1 MPSASNLVYKAFV
14 KAEDYA
20 KSAQYQ
26 LSAFAK
32 ALDSAIYTPPK
43 VSLEWETPAAPT
55 IRTIPD
61 APSLPEIKFN
71 QSNLMDRP
79 APFSDDAPEL
89 DVSRFELDDLNIN
102 IPNAPSPSYGSIPAV
117 PNIRDVAVPNAPV
130 VDMPDRPVYMEVG
143 TVTFAGVEL
152 REDWLDGLEQRPTLE
167 LVEPTPYQ
175 YMAGEKYASALLDQL
190 KAVIARRMQGGTGLA
205 PAVEQ
210 AIWDRS
216 RSRETHIAL
225 AKSRELQ
232 RLADGAG
239 FPLPSGAL
247 VVGLQQVNK
256 EYYDQLSTLSR
267 DVSIKQAEME
277 QENLRQAIT
286 EGMQLEAKLI
296 DYSYQLER
304 TAFESAQAAAENAV
318 ALHNA
323 AIQKF
328 NGLLQGYQT
337 YASVYKTIIDGQ
349 LAKVEVFKAQ
359 LQAEMSKAE
368 INKLRVEQFKAEIEA
383 RMATVEIYKAQVGAA
398 QTLVEIE
405 KAKIAAAGEQVRGYV
420 AQVNAETAKIEAFKA
435 QVQGETTKAEVYK
448 AKAAAYASKVGA
460 EAEISRAH
468 LARYQ
473 ALITVKAQ
481 EWDAYRASLQ
491 AETARIDAVARQS
504 DAMLDG
510 YRAETAAATAEAQA
524 QLSHWQ
530 AVVGQYS
537 AGVQSALQVS
547 RINNDAI
554 NSANAARLDAAKAG
568 TQVYAQLVSSAYGM
582 MHASAGISSGA
593 NMSVGYSYGG
603 EVSTDVPATTKL
615 FV

>member
-1 MPSASNLVYKAFV
+1 MASASELVNQSFLRAEAYAQNAQTQLGAFTN
-14 KAEDYA
+14 
-20 KSAQYQ
+20 
-26 LSAFAK
+26 
-32 ALDSAIYTPPK
+32 ALNTAIYTPPT
-43 VSLEWETPAAPT
+43 VSFKWETPVAPT
-55 IRTIPD
+55 IRAIPDAPNLPEVSFNQNNLLTRPTPFSASVPELGVSRFELGDLEINIPD
-61 APSLPEIKFN
+61 APSL
-71 QSNLMDRP
+71 
-79 APFSDDAPEL
+79 
-89 DVSRFELDDLNIN
+89 
-102 IPNAPSPSYGSIPAV
+102 SYGAIPV
-117 PNIRDVAVPNAPV
+117 IPNIRDVAMPDAPV

-143 TVTFAGVEL
+143 TVTFAGVNL

-167 LVEPTPYQ
+167 LLEPTPYQ
-175 YMAGEKYASALLDQL
+175 YVAGEKYASALLEQL

-210 AIWDRS
+210 AIWDRG
-216 RSRETHIAL
+216 RSRETNIAL

-239 FPLPSGAL
+239 FPLPTGAL

-277 QENLRQAIT
+277 QENLRQSIA

-304 TAFESAQAAAENAV
+304 TAFESAKAAAENAV

-383 RMATVEIYKAQVGAA
+383 RMATVEIFKAQVGAA

-405 KAKIAAAGEQVRGYV
+405 KAKIGAAGEQVRGYV

-435 QVQGETTKAEVYK
+435 QVQGEATKAEAYK
-448 AKAAAYASKVGA
+448 AKAAAFASQVGA
-460 EAEISRAH
+460 EAELSRAH

-473 ALITVKAQ
+473 ALITAKAQ
-481 EWDAYRASLQ
+481 EWDAFRASLQ

-504 DAMLDG
+504 GAMLDG

-524 QLSHWQ
+524 QLAHWQ

-537 AGVQSALQVS
+537 AGVQGALQTA
-547 RINNDAI
+547 RINNDAT
-554 NSANAARLDAAKAG
+554 NAANAARLDAAKAG
-568 TQVYAQLVSSAYGM
+568 TQVYAQLTSSAYGM
-582 MHASAGISSGA
+582 MNTSAGISGSA
-593 NMSVGYSYGG
+593 SMSVGYSYGG
-603 EVSTDVPATTKL
+603 EVAGAVPAIMSPG
-615 FV
+615 

>member
-1 MPSASNLVYKAFV
+1 MASPYLLVDQVFS
-14 KAEDYA
+14 KAETYA
-20 KSAQYQ
+20 KEAQDQ
-26 LSAFAK
+26 LGAFTN
-32 ALDSAIYTPPK
+32 ALNSAIYAPPT
-43 VSLEWETPAAPT
+43 VSFKWETPAAPT
-55 IRTIPD
+55 IRAIPD
-61 APSLPEIKFN
+61 APNLPKIKFD

-79 APFSDDAPEL
+79 APFSADAPEL
-89 DVSRFELDDLNIN
+89 GVSLFELDDLKIN
-102 IPNAPSPSYGSIPAV
+102 IPDAPSPSYGDIPAV
-117 PNIRDVAVPNAPV
+117 PNIRDVAVPDAPV
-130 VDMPDRPVYMEVG
+130 VGMPDRPVYMEVG

-175 YMAGEKYASALLDQL
+175 YVAGEKYASALLEQL

-210 AIWDRS
+210 AIWDRG

-239 FPLPSGAL
+239 FPLPTGAL
-247 VVGLQQVNK
+247 VVGMQQVNK

-277 QENLRQAIT
+277 QENLRQSIA

-304 TAFESAQAAAENAV
+304 TAFESAKAAAENAM

-383 RMATVEIYKAQVGAA
+383 RMATVEIYKARVGAA

-460 EAEISRAH
+460 EAELSRAH

-504 DAMLDG
+504 GAMLDG

-524 QLSHWQ
+524 QLAHWQ

-537 AGVQSALQVS
+537 AGVQGALQTA
-547 RINNDAI
+547 RINNDAV
-554 NSANAARLDAAKAG
+554 NATNTARLDAAKAG

-582 MHASAGISSGA
+582 MHTSAGISAGTT
-593 NMSVGYSYGG
+593 MSVGYSYAG
-603 EVSTDVPATTKL
+603 DVASDVAARTSL
-615 FV
+615 

>member
-1 MPSASNLVYKAFV
+1 MA
-14 KAEDYA
+14 
-20 KSAQYQ
+20 SAQEIVNQVYRTAEEYAQKAQTQ
-26 LSAFAK
+26 LGAFTN
-32 ALDSAIYTPPK
+32 ALNAAIYTPPT
-43 VSLEWETPAAPT
+43 VSFKWETPAAPT
-55 IRTIPD
+55 IRAIPD
-61 APSLPEIKFN
+61 APELPEVSFN
-71 QSNLMDRP
+71 PANLLARP
-79 APFSDDAPEL
+79 APFSATVPEL
-89 DVSRFELDDLNIN
+89 GVNRFELDDLEIT
-102 IPNAPSPSYGSIPAV
+102 IPAAPSLSYGAIPAI
-117 PNIRDVAVPNAPV
+117 PTIRDVATPDAPV
-130 VDMPDRPVYMEVG
+130 VVMPDQPVYMEVG
-143 TVTFAGVEL
+143 TVTFAGVDL
-152 REDWLDGLEQRPTLE
+152 REDWLDGLESRPTLE
-167 LVEPTPYQ
+167 LLEPTPYQ
-175 YMAGEKYASALLDQL
+175 YVAGPEYASQLLEQL

-210 AIWDRS
+210 AIWDRG

-239 FPLPSGAL
+239 FPLPTGAL

-267 DVSIKQAEME
+267 DVAIKQAELE
-277 QENLRQAIT
+277 QENLRQSIA

-296 DYSYQLER
+296 DYSYQMER
-304 TAFESAQAAAENAV
+304 HAFESAKAAAENAI

-383 RMATVEIYKAQVGAA
+383 RMSTVEIFKAQVGAA

-405 KAKIAAAGEQVRGYV
+405 KAKISAAGEQVRGYV

-435 QVQGETTKAEVYK
+435 QVQGEATKAEVYK
-448 AKAAAYASKVGA
+448 AKAAAYASQVGA

-468 LARYQ
+468 VARYQ
-473 ALITVKAQ
+473 ALITAKTQ

-491 AETARIDAVARQS
+491 AESTRIDAVARQS
-504 DAMLDG
+504 GAMLDG
-510 YRAETAAATAEAQA
+510 YRAETAAATAEAQS
-524 QLSHWQ
+524 QLKHWE
-530 AVVGQYS
+530 AVVQQYA
-537 AGVQSALQVS
+537 AGVQGALQTA
-547 RINNDAI
+547 RINNDAT
-554 NSANAARLDAAKAG
+554 NAANAARLDAAKAG
-568 TQVYAQLVSSAYGM
+568 TQVYAQLTSAAYSM
-582 MHASAGISSGA
+582 MNVSAGISGSA
-593 NMSVGYSYGG
+593 SMSVGYSYGG
-603 EVSTDVPATTKL
+603 EVSSSVPPISSIG
-615 FV
+615 